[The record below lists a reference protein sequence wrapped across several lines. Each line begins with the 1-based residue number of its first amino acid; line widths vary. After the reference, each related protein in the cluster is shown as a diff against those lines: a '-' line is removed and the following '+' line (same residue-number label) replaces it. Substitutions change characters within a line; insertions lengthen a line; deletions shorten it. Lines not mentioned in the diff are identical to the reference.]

1 MRYAVPLLIMVA
13 LVALVGVN
21 AGGINEGLKVA
32 RSILIVVGGL
42 VLMAI
47 LFALLVTKPNL

>member
-13 LVALVGVN
+13 LVVLVGVN
-21 AGGINEGLKVA
+21 AGGIGEGLKLA
-32 RSILIVVGGL
+32 RAIFIVLGGL
-42 VLMAI
+42 VLMAV